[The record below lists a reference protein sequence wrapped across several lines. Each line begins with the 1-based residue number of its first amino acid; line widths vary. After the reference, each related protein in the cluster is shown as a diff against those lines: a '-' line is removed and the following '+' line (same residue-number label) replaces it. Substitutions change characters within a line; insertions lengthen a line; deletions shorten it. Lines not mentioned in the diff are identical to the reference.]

1 MIDGIINVYKERGYT
16 SFDVCA
22 KLRGILKQKKVGHTG
37 TLDPMAEGVL
47 LVCLGKATKLVDM
60 LVEGDKQYRT
70 TLLLGT
76 KTDTDDVTGNVLS
89 TTKVKEDITD
99 QIVTETI
106 MGFVG
111 RQKQIP
117 PMYSAIK
124 KDGKKLYEY
133 ARAGVNIE
141 REPRDIEIYSI
152 SDISIDLPRVSFT
165 VKCSKGTY
173 IRSLCRDIGEKLMV
187 GGTMQALIRQDVHG
201 YTLRDS
207 LTLSQIEQL
216 HSSNNLE
223 EHILPIDSL
232 LCDYPFMRVN
242 NAGKKLL
249 YNGNKLYPSNF
260 IDINPEIRD
269 NDLVRVYDGDNC
281 IAIYKYFLTEQ
292 IYKPYKMFLG

>member
-22 KLRGILKQKKVGHTG
+22 KLRGILKQTKVGHTG

-187 GGTMQALIRQDVHG
+187 GGIM
-201 YTLRDS
+201 
-207 LTLSQIEQL
+207 
-216 HSSNNLE
+216 
-223 EHILPIDSL
+223 
-232 LCDYPFMRVN
+232 
-242 NAGKKLL
+242 
-249 YNGNKLYPSNF
+249 
-260 IDINPEIRD
+260 
-269 NDLVRVYDGDNC
+269 
-281 IAIYKYFLTEQ
+281 
-292 IYKPYKMFLG
+292 